1 MCIHFAKG
9 YCTNDDCRY
18 AHVRVNP
25 NAPICTAFA
34 YNGYCPEGAEC
45 AKRHVYE
52 CPEYDEKGDCTRKNC
67 KLPHVERA
75 GKKRAAAAAAAA
87 AAASTDQSSTSDDD
101 DEDEEDIASDVDSE
115 YDFLGHREDQPDDD
129 DATMQLDYIQF

>member
-9 YCTNDDCRY
+9 YCTNDHCRY

-25 NAPICTAFA
+25 NAPICTDFA

-45 AKRHVYE
+45 TKRHIYE
-52 CPEYDEKGDCTRKNC
+52 CPEYDEKGECTRKNC

-87 AAASTDQSSTSDDD
+87 ATAAENSSTSDDD
-101 DEDEEDIASDVDSE
+101 DEEDFASDVDSE
-115 YDFLGHREDQPDDD
+115 YDFLGNREDQTED